1 MLERVMSHWGFD
13 EVRVMVSLNAPDL
26 YLWLAAVVAALLVSV
41 VLVFRKWD
49 AYELPMRLLPL
60 DILTIILL
68 IDLNIKSLSN
78 VTIED
83 FIMKLE
89 AIAFTGLLAFVLFA
103 PVFWKVSHAAPG
115 IHVLPTFSMRCAAH
129 PGGLFPTTASGLR
142 VPPPASNIL
151 VPTSPHT

>member
-1 MLERVMSHWGFD
+1 MRVI
-13 EVRVMVSLNAPDL
+13 VSLNAPDL
-26 YLWLAAVVAALLVSV
+26 YLWLAAAIAALLVSV

-89 AIAFTGLLAFVLFA
+89 AIGFTGLLAFVLFA
-103 PVFWKVSHAAPG
+103 PVLWKVSQ
-115 IHVLPTFSMRCAAH
+115 
-129 PGGLFPTTASGLR
+129 GGRKSKTR
-142 VPPPASNIL
+142 
-151 VPTSPHT
+151 

>member
-1 MLERVMSHWGFD
+1 
-13 EVRVMVSLNAPDL
+13 VRVIVSLNAPDL
-26 YLWLAAVVAALLVSV
+26 HLWLAAAIAALLVSV

-103 PVFWKVSHAAPG
+103 PVLWKVSQGARKSK
-115 IHVLPTFSMRCAAH
+115 TR
-129 PGGLFPTTASGLR
+129 
-142 VPPPASNIL
+142 
-151 VPTSPHT
+151 

>member
-1 MLERVMSHWGFD
+1 VGSPLRMLERVMSHWGFD

-26 YLWLAAVVAALLVSV
+26 YLWLAAAVAALLVSV

-89 AIAFTGLLAFVLFA
+89 AIGFTGLLAFVLFA
-103 PVFWKVSHAAPG
+103 PVLWKVSQ
-115 IHVLPTFSMRCAAH
+115 
-129 PGGLFPTTASGLR
+129 GGRKSKTR
-142 VPPPASNIL
+142 
-151 VPTSPHT
+151 